1 MTFLWIADFHL
12 EGLNEKEAELNLCS
26 IYYISAFTVFIFFIL
41 NHVKQE
47 LAIIYITQTA
57 SSINFSNEN
66 FN

>member
-12 EGLNEKEAELNLCS
+12 EGLNEKEV
-26 IYYISAFTVFIFFIL
+26 YISAFTVFIFFIL